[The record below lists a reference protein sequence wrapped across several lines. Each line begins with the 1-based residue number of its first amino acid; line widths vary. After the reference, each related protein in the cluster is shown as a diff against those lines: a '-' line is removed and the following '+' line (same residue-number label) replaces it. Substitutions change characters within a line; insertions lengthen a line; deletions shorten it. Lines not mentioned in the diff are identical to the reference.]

1 MSGDVLVN
9 QLLPDRRTD
18 IQGLRA
24 IAVVLVILYHLPT
37 HANLDGGFV
46 GVDIFFVI
54 SGFVVSRSIIE
65 RSKAGSELSFW
76 SGYGQYLRRRSIRLV
91 PALSSFVIG
100 TLFMSAL
107 FAATNSMRQICEAG
121 LSSMTYIS
129 NFYYVKTFSSYWN
142 PEILRSP
149 FLHTWSISVEFQDYL
164 ILPILLFP
172 LIKNNFSRRVIRK
185 ILITTILVTIASL
198 IIFSYLLFLR
208 STPIFEKNP
217 IAIAF
222 YSPITRIWEFAL
234 GIVTALCCI
243 SSKKRVLNQAR
254 NFCRLGYVLILACI
268 IISSI
273 AGSLNMS
280 VVLGCTGTALLLGFG
295 NQSND
300 KATLTITSR
309 PFVYVGDRS
318 YSIYLWHWPFL
329 ALSSWL
335 SPGNLIYSLLFLF
348 PAGLLSIASYRFV
361 ENGKIPFSKRR
372 SRLGARTLVGY
383 LGISSLAVVGA
394 FFLTSTTW
402 YLQPRPVSE
411 VSFPFRDIGLDISK
425 FTNATQGCELKELEI
440 HCKNTKSTDAEVVI
454 MGDSLAYRAFPA
466 FELAARENGL
476 NASMM
481 WSGGCGVEFH
491 SCPEFMYEYL
501 ASANVVG
508 IFIASNFDRAS
519 NRLNT
524 VERDTGVT
532 PECPTQASTRTCDAH
547 IEAVRKFTSK
557 AKKGIPELLSYTPHL
572 VVAKPFPQQSNSVH
586 DCLLVPL
593 YKRIFDRVSGGGE
606 CGKTSVNW
614 QIERQGLFPEA
625 IASISTIFNN
635 VEIWDPKDYF
645 CKDNWCPAW
654 INRGEQLMT
663 DGIHWSLEGSRFLY
677 PKFFDT
683 FKSWSK
689 NAKVL

>member
-1 MSGDVLVN
+1 VN
-9 QLLPDRRTD
+9 QLQPDRRTD

-37 HANLDGGFV
+37 QANLDGGFV

-65 RSKAGSELSFW
+65 RSKAGSESSFW
-76 SGYGQYLRRRSIRLV
+76 SGYVQYLRRRSLRLV
-91 PALSSFVIG
+91 PALSSFVVG
-100 TLFMSAL
+100 TLLISVL
-107 FAATNSMRQICEAG
+107 FVTTNSLRQISAAG
-121 LSSMTYIS
+121 LSAMTYIS

-149 FLHTWSISVEFQDYL
+149 FLHTWSLSVEFQVYL

-172 LIKNNFSRRVIRK
+172 LVTNNFSIRVIRK
-185 ILITTILVTIASL
+185 ILIGTILVGLVSFIF
-198 IIFSYLLFLR
+198 FSYLMLLR
-208 STPIFEKNP
+208 STPIFGKSP

-222 YSPITRIWEFAL
+222 YSPVTRIWEFAF
-234 GIVTALCCI
+234 GIVTALCCTI
-243 SSKKRVLNQAR
+243 PKKRVLYQVK
-254 NFCRLGYVLILACI
+254 NFRRLGYLLILVCI

-280 VVLGCTGTALLLGFG
+280 IVLGCAGTALLLGYG
-295 NQSND
+295 NQSPY
-300 KATLTITSR
+300 KARQFLTSS
-309 PFVYVGDRS
+309 PFVYIGDRS

-335 SPGNLIYSLLFLF
+335 SPGNLVYSLLFLL
-348 PAGLLSIASYRFV
+348 PAGLLSIVSFQFI
-361 ENGKIPFSKRR
+361 ENGKIPFSDKR
-372 SRLGARTLVGY
+372 SRLRVRTLVGY
-383 LGISSLAVVGA
+383 IGVSSLAVAGA
-394 FFLTSTTW
+394 FFLSSTTW

-411 VSFPFRDIGLDISK
+411 VSFPLGDVGMDVSQ

-440 HCKNTKSTDAEVVI
+440 HCKNATSTDVEVVI

-501 ASANVVG
+501 AKANVVG

-532 PECPTQASTRTCDAH
+532 PECSTQVSTRVCVAH
-547 IEAVRKFTSK
+547 VKAVEKFISR
-557 AKKGIPELLSYTPHL
+557 AKKGIPELLSYASQL
-572 VVAKPFPQQSNSVH
+572 MIAKPFPQQSNSVH

-625 IASISTIFNN
+625 IANVSRSFNN
-635 VEIWDPKDYF
+635 VEIWDPNEYL
-645 CKDNWCPAW
+645 CKNSWCPAW
-654 INRGEQLMT
+654 INKGEQLMT
-663 DGIHWSLEGSRFLY
+663 DGIHWSLEGSRFMY
-677 PKFFDT
+677 PKFSDT
-683 FKSWSK
+683 FKLWSK
-689 NAKVL
+689 NAKVH